1 MVYGELG
8 RYKIANAVDLKMIE
22 FWGRTVNSN
31 DHKLAHIM
39 YKFLRI
45 LHDKGM
51 YSSPWI
57 RKMHDLFNRIGMSFV
72 WNDHIHN
79 FLIEDQRCPI
89 VNYPWLKKTV
99 KLRLSDISKQEW
111 STEVHNNTQCKNYRI
126 FKTDLKFEKY
136 LTTLSFPNRLN
147 LCKFRC
153 SNSKIPS
160 VTGGYQ
166 DILFDE
172 RFVPFVRSLC

>member
-8 RYKIANAVDLKMIE
+8 RYEVANTVDLRMIE
-22 FWGRTVNSN
+22 FWGRAVNSN

-72 WNDHIHN
+72 WNNHIHN

-89 VNYPWLKKTV
+89 VNYPWLKK
-99 KLRLSDISKQEW
+99 
-111 STEVHNNTQCKNYRI
+111 
-126 FKTDLKFEKY
+126 
-136 LTTLSFPNRLN
+136 P
-147 LCKFRC
+147 
-153 SNSKIPS
+153 
-160 VTGGYQ
+160 
-166 DILFDE
+166 
-172 RFVPFVRSLC
+172 